1 MANTEL
7 IISEIKSKANRLTA
21 EVGALRKRVAQL
33 EKELLIAK
41 SESVTK
47 EEGKARMRDEH
58 INYQPAMARVES
70 EEDRGEVKS
79 KINSLVKEIDRC
91 IALLNA

>member
-21 EVGALRKRVAQL
+21 EVGVLRQRVAQL
-33 EKELLIAK
+33 ENELLIAK
-41 SESVTK
+41 SGSVVNEESK
-47 EEGKARMRDEH
+47 GRLSDKN
-58 INYQPAMARVES
+58 INYKPAIARVES
-70 EEDRGEVKS
+70 VEDRGEIKS